1 MSTPKISVIVPV
13 YNVEKYLHRCIDS
26 ILSQTFTDFELLLI
40 DDGSK
45 DKSGA
50 ICDEYVVKDNRVC
63 VFHKENGGVSSAR
76 NLGLDNACGEWISF
90 VDADDYLDVECLS
103 MLMSQQNAD
112 LTIINYICHNG
123 SERII
128 PNSASFI
135 FKSENVLY
143 DFLNQRINIGSLRT
157 PWGKLYKK
165 YLIDKLRLRF
175 NEDLHIA
182 EDTIFVLQYCINCR
196 SLEMIDNP
204 LYNYEYS
211 DSNEETSLARNE
223 SLYINQYSL
232 VFKEL
237 WSLNEQFKSLTGIE
251 DNTLFRY
258 YIDVIFSMTFV
269 SVLHTRNRS
278 VLKAFS
284 SDINVQRCMA
294 ELDLSKFYGRKGY
307 ITLQL
312 MKKGYYRL
320 ALFISQIKPRI

>member
-1 MSTPKISVIVPV
+1 
-13 YNVEKYLHRCIDS
+13 
-26 ILSQTFTDFELLLI
+26 
-40 DDGSK
+40 
-45 DKSGA
+45 
-50 ICDEYVVKDNRVC
+50 
-63 VFHKENGGVSSAR
+63 
-76 NLGLDNACGEWISF
+76 
-90 VDADDYLDVECLS
+90 
-103 MLMSQQNAD
+103 MSQQDAD
-112 LTIINYICHNG
+112 LTIVNYICYNG

-135 FKSENVLY
+135 LKGKNILY
-143 DFLNQRINIGSLRT
+143 DFLAQRINTDSLRA

-165 YLIDKLRLRF
+165 CLIDKLKLRF
-175 NEDLHIA
+175 NEELHIA

-211 DSNEETSLARNE
+211 DSNKETSLARNE

-237 WSLNEQFKSLTGIE
+237 WSLNERFKSLIGIE
-251 DNTLFRY
+251 DNILFRY

-269 SVLHTRNRS
+269 SVLHTRNCT

-294 ELDLSKFYGRKGY
+294 ELDLSNFYGKKGY
-307 ITLQL
+307 LTLQL
-312 MKKGYYRL
+312 MKKGYYQL
-320 ALFISQIKPRI
+320 ALFISQIKPKI